1 MRQLFSLDL
10 LAIIFSFGCLPL
22 MFLPSLL
29 CDYQWYVIV
38 LILIV
43 IILIVPSKFQNYV
56 IIITVFSISF
66 LWSVAYSKQYLTKIE
81 PYIDKTIMV
90 KAEVETINTQF
101 STSSTDPYPV
111 KFAINDDSQPLLYP
125 KVTISVYWDQ
135 QIKPKTGQIWQLTL
149 KTKVVHG
156 YLNEGGFD
164 SQRFAMANR
173 NLLSAKLIQAEL
185 LEDNLSIR
193 QLIAD
198 YTLPYIDLFTYQ
210 GILIALA
217 FGDRS
222 HMVDEHRIIMMQ
234 TGVA

>member
-66 LWSVAYSKQYLTKIE
+66 LWSVAYSKQYLTKVG

-101 STSSTDPYPV
+101 STSSTNPYPV

-135 QIKPKTGQIWQLTL
+135 QIKPKAGQI
-149 KTKVVHG
+149 
-156 YLNEGGFD
+156 
-164 SQRFAMANR
+164 
-173 NLLSAKLIQAEL
+173 
-185 LEDNLSIR
+185 
-193 QLIAD
+193 
-198 YTLPYIDLFTYQ
+198 
-210 GILIALA
+210 
-217 FGDRS
+217 
-222 HMVDEHRIIMMQ
+222 
-234 TGVA
+234 